1 MQQLADVVAK
11 PGFQQAAANFGWLLA
26 ERAVRL
32 VLGVGVGFFVARHL
46 GPESFGRLS
55 YAVAVA
61 TLAGGLASFGL
72 DPIVRRDLLTA
83 PDSAA
88 SLLAGTAVIRL
99 VAGLTAYAIIIL
111 LLVLGVALSDRE
123 GRLLAIVG
131 LTALQPA
138 GMVAD
143 LWLQAHLRARYAVW
157 AQTAAL
163 AVGAGLRVWLIATD
177 APLTA
182 FAWVLV
188 LEAALAAAGITWLA
202 RRAGLRFGP
211 GALRWPTTRRLLA
224 EGWPLM
230 FAGVAVVVYMKIDEI
245 MLRHLAGPAAVG
257 IYSAATRL
265 TEIWYF
271 VPLALGSSLLPA
283 LLRARARGA
292 EADAAR
298 LQQYFDLNAAVAYG
312 LSLPMALAAP
322 WIVAAAY
329 GSEFTGAAPIVA
341 VHVWSSVFVFLGVAR
356 GQWLVNEGL
365 QHFYLAATLAGAVLN
380 IGLNLVLIPRWGGTG
395 AAWATLGSFAVAA
408 WLTSYLHPAVR
419 ATAVRQTRA
428 LLIPFSGWRYIRR
441 G

>member
-11 PGFQQAAANFGWLLA
+11 PGFQQAAANFGWLVA
-26 ERAVRL
+26 ERAVRF
-32 VLGVGVGFFVARHL
+32 VLGVVVGFFVARHL
-46 GPESFGRLS
+46 GPESLGRLS

-72 DPIVRRDLLTA
+72 DQVVRRDLLTA

-88 SLLAGTAVIRL
+88 SLLAGSVAVRL
-99 VAGLTAYAIIIL
+99 VAGLTAYAVIIL

-131 LTALQPA
+131 LTVLQPA
-138 GMVAD
+138 GMVSD
-143 LWLQAHLRARYAVW
+143 LWLQAHLKARYSVW

-163 AVGAGLRVWLIATD
+163 AVGAAFRLWLIATD

-182 FAWVLV
+182 FAWVVV
-188 LEAALAAAGITWLA
+188 LEAALAAAGITLLA

-211 GALRWPTTRRLLA
+211 GALQRVTTRRLVA

-271 VPLALGSSLLPA
+271 LPLALGSSLLPA

-292 EADAAR
+292 EADAVR

-329 GSEFTGAAPIVA
+329 GPEFAAAAPIVS
-341 VHVWSSVFVFLGVAR
+341 VHIWSSVFVFLGVAR

-365 QHFYLAATLAGAVLN
+365 QRFYLAATLAGAVLN
-380 IGLNLVLIPRWGGTG
+380 IGLNLVLIPRWGGIG
-395 AAWATLGSFAVAA
+395 AAWATLASFALAA

-419 ATAVRQTRA
+419 ATAGRQTRA
-428 LLIPFSGWRYIRR
+428 LLLPFFGWRYLRR